1 MKKILITIFLLLTFL
16 SFSQTKV
23 PSLLD
28 EVSAKAKSSKSIK
41 AEFTYSM
48 ENKQAKLN
56 ESKSGSLLV
65 SGDKYKLM
73 LAGQQVFC
81 DGKTIWTFIKE
92 SNEVQINTLEHNE
105 EALTPSKLL
114 SSYNTDYKSKPLR
127 DKPNSDPNTESFEL
141 TPNNSKNFIKAIL
154 VVDKIK
160 KQVKSFSLFDKNGNT
175 FTYKVTKFQTD
186 LPVTPA
192 DFTFEPANYPGVEI
206 IDMR

>member
-1 MKKILITIFLLLTFL
+1 MKAILIVLFVFSTSLTFP
-16 SFSQTKV
+16 QTKGT
-23 PSLLD
+23 SLLD

-65 SGDKYKLM
+65 SGDKYKLT

-92 SNEVQINTLEHNE
+92 SNEVQINTFDHNE
-105 EALTPSKLL
+105 DALTPSKLL
-114 SSYNTDYKSKPLR
+114 SSYNTDYKAKPLR
-127 DKPNSDPNTESFEL
+127 DKAGSDPNTESFEL
-141 TPNNSKNFIKAIL
+141 TPNNSKNFVKAIL
-154 VVDKIK
+154 VIDKTK

-175 FTYKVTKFQTD
+175 FTYKVIKFQTD
-186 LPVTPA
+186 LPVTA
-192 DFTFEPANYPGVEI
+192 AEFTFEPANYPGVEI

>member
-1 MKKILITIFLLLTFL
+1 MKNLLIILFILPTIL
-16 SFSQTKV
+16 SFSQPKGA
-23 PSLLD
+23 SLLD
-28 EVSAKAKSSKSIK
+28 EVSAKTKSSKSIK
-41 AEFTYSM
+41 ADFTYSM

-65 SGDKYKLM
+65 SGDKYKLV

-92 SNEVQINTLEHNE
+92 SNEVQINMLDHNE

-114 SSYNTDYKSKPLR
+114 SSYNTDYKAKPMR
-127 DKPNSDPNTESFEL
+127 DKPNSEPNTESFEL
-141 TPNNSKNFIKAIL
+141 TPNNSKNFVKAVL
-154 VVDKIK
+154 VIDKIK

-175 FTYKVTKFQTD
+175 FTYKVIKYQTD
-186 LPVTPA
+186 LPVTAA
-192 DFTFEPANYPGVEI
+192 DFTFEPANHPGVEI